1 MEGHMATKQTAAVAA
16 KTGTMKVPA
25 TAASATA
32 KKQVGALSNPPKDAA
47 PKAPSKF
54 VATVQWDGTAKRVH
68 VAEYQDMTFAV
79 NPTRKLTDVELA
91 ADWRKVFPN
100 AVAYTEFHVQGARR
114 DFNAG
119 RHSKEFRGRV
129 FSVPE
134 FKIVDGKRIPV
145 AESKAVAPKPETK
158 AAAPAPKAPAPKA
171 DAPKADAPK
180 AAPKM
185 VVRKAKAA

>member
-25 TAASATA
+25 TAAAA
-32 KKQVGALSNPPKDAA
+32 QKQTGALTPAAKDAP

-54 VATVQWDGTAKRVH
+54 VATVTWEGAAKRVH

-91 ADWRKVFPN
+91 ADWRRVFPN
-100 AVAYTEFHVQGARR
+100 AVTYTEFHVQGARR

-119 RHSKEFRGRV
+119 RHSKEFRGRT
-129 FSVPE
+129 FSVLE
-134 FKIVDGKRIPV
+134 FILVDGKRTPV
-145 AESKAVAPKPETK
+145 TEAPKPEPK
-158 AAAPAPKAPAPKA
+158 ATAPVAPKAETKLVAPKA
-171 DAPKADAPK
+171 TTTAPVAKAK
-180 AAPKM
+180 GMTIKTN
-185 VVRKAKAA
+185 RAKAA